1 VVSISKGAEESPDN
15 SSQAVVN
22 YLTYLGITHL
32 DFVLVTH
39 AHIDHIGGI
48 PQIAYHFVN
57 KNTKFI
63 FKKYRVNREN
73 NKMYFNPAYN
83 SMQIKG
89 AQLIEL
95 EDGKYEFDF
104 GDMHFELININ
115 NQKHYSENQ
124 NSIGAIVNYKSKR
137 IFLAADFEVEN
148 ELIYKDQI
156 GKIEV
161 LKFPHHGNGTSSFE
175 FLNTTR
181 PNYTVLTNN
190 EIPNYA
196 IIPISILQQ
205 IFKGKV
211 YYVGGVSTTSEDV
224 ATSAI
229 RLYLS
234 ENALDNSEK
243 TKYFLYFEN
252 TGGNIDTGK
261 DLDGLKTYQS
271 YTFYFKK
278 GKIITGLKTLKGV
291 NGKCRYYFEPD
302 GHMVKG
308 ACVTLEENSYCFD
321 INGCLYDI

>member
-1 VVSISKGAEESPDN
+1 M
-15 SSQAVVN
+15 
-22 YLTYLGITHL
+22 

-63 FKKYRVNREN
+63 FKKYRVNKEN
-73 NKMYFNPAYN
+73 NKICFNPAYN

-95 EDGKYEFDF
+95 TDGKYEFDF
-104 GDMHFELININ
+104 GDMHFKLININ
-115 NQKHYSENQ
+115 NQKHYSENH
-124 NSIGAIVNYKSKR
+124 NSIGAIVTYKSKR
-137 IFLAADFEVEN
+137 ILLAADFEVGN

-156 GKIEV
+156 GKIDM
-161 LKFPHHGNGTSSFE
+161 LKYPHHGNNKSSFE

-181 PNYTVLTNN
+181 PNYTVITNN
-190 EIPNYA
+190 EIPNNS

-211 YYVGGVSTTSEDV
+211 YYFGRVSTTLEDV

-234 ENALDNSEK
+234 ENVLDNSEK
-243 TKYFLYFEN
+243 TKYFLYLEN
-252 TGGNIDTGK
+252 TGGNIDIGK
-261 DLDGLKTYQS
+261 DLNGLKTYQS
-271 YTFYFKK
+271 YTFYFKD
-278 GKIITGLKTLKGV
+278 GKIITGLQTLKGV
-291 NGKCRYYFEPD
+291 KGKCKYYFEPD

-308 ACVTLEENSYCFD
+308 ACLTLEEKSYCFD
-321 INGCLYDI
+321 KNGCCSDVQH